1 MVLLLI
7 RLHRSR
13 LIRSFVSVEVKGNI
27 APNHYFSIDSPMS
40 SNSSPLI
47 QTLNPE
53 RWAGWSMDFIRA
65 GYTGL
70 LVKNG
75 RLIRTLKPGRHFS
88 FALPLLEQCELIL
101 VDSKVRNLE
110 IVSQGDFLSRD
121 QFLINVSLSVMY
133 QVVDAKRVA
142 LELSDPIAALTSAIK
157 DNLGVTIGQLD
168 VQQLTS
174 QGRARIRQYILDHTE
189 ESYSLGFALED
200 VRVSDISFPQTRGV
214 IRQVEGMSARQEAE
228 HEAVLKMQIAQA
240 GRPEVQPPAVHQVNI
255 ISGRDPNSPDSALG
269 ATLEATDIVLEGQ
282 SPIQPSLPMRDRPT
296 LAPTVLMQD
305 VQEGAI
311 ARLVHRSTGAISIV
325 STTPFTI
332 GREPNN
338 TLILDDALCSRYHA
352 RIVKQAD
359 TQGTVRHQIID
370 VGSSNGTFVNGQ
382 KLAPNQPFWLTSGNM
397 IRIGSQEWTF
407 EG

>member
-1 MVLLLI
+1 
-7 RLHRSR
+7 
-13 LIRSFVSVEVKGNI
+13 
-27 APNHYFSIDSPMS
+27 MS
-40 SNSSPLI
+40 SHSSPLI
-47 QTLNPE
+47 QIVNPE

-110 IVSQGDFLSRD
+110 ILSQGDFLSRD

-189 ESYSLGFALED
+189 ESYGLGFALED
-200 VRVSDISFPQTRGV
+200 VRVSDISFPQTRGI

-228 HEAVLKMQIAQA
+228 HKAVLKMQIAQA

-255 ISGRDPNSPDSALG
+255 ISGRDPNSNEPTLG

-282 SPIQPSLPMRDRPT
+282 PPIQPSLPMRDRPT

-352 RIVKQAD
+352 RIVKQTD
-359 TQGTVRHQIID
+359 TQGTVRYQIID
-370 VGSSNGTFVNGQ
+370 IGSSNGTFVNGQ
-382 KLAPNQPFWLTSGNM
+382 KLSPNHPFWLTSGNI